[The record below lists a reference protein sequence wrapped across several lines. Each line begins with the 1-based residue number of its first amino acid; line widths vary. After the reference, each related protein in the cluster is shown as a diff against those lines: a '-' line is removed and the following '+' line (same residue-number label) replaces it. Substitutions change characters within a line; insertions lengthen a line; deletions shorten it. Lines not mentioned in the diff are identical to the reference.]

1 MKQNGAGYVLIY
13 SILSCPI
20 LSANP
25 CPNAFPVLC
34 HYDISHL
41 PVPPGFSFYQ
51 GLLCSSN
58 ESAPLLEF
66 LCSFW
71 KLSVGRGKWLC
82 PPKKNKRRSL
92 MEERTTNAEDPR
104 PTATP
109 RNSSPPLLAPSSA
122 ACRQLD
128 PPKLPIRL
136 EFLKGRIPAE
146 GLQQVFFAQ
155 LTKDHSKS
163 SFFKASNSFSCS
175 LSCLQSEHQE
185 FWGQNDARVPGS
197 GCLHCHQFNA
207 SGKMLNC

>member
-146 GLQQVFFAQ
+146 GLQQVFLLSSQRTIRSPPSSKLLIPFPAPCLACKVSIKNFGAKTMHAFRALAVCIVTN
-155 LTKDHSKS
+155 LT
-163 SFFKASNSFSCS
+163 
-175 LSCLQSEHQE
+175 LL
-185 FWGQNDARVPGS
+185 AR
-197 GCLHCHQFNA
+197 C
-207 SGKMLNC
+207 